1 MLKLWQLTLFFLLC
15 LVVAL
20 LLNLPIQQVLPHIK
34 LPNTVRVIG
43 IDGTVIRGNAQV
55 VNINNFPLRDIRYR
69 YMPSCIP
76 MLRICYKISYE
87 RGDVQVAY
95 HLLNG
100 DTDVTETQIEYQA
113 TELIQYIPNALVKPA
128 GRLELMIDKLSMV
141 EGVPTVVNGKLIWRD
156 LGVDDDGIKI
166 SIGDY
171 QVDFTGDP
179 KKYNF
184 KINDLDADLDVSG
197 KGEVRAGGQYDVD
210 VKIGSDTE
218 IDSNVKSVLNLI
230 ATNAGYN
237 QYRIEQQGK
246 LPPNLTRQLFR

>member
-20 LLNLPIQQVLPHIK
+20 LFNLPIQQVLPHIK
-34 LPNTVRVIG
+34 LPNTVRAIG
-43 IDGTVIRGNAQV
+43 IDGTVIRGNAQEIS
-55 VNINNFPLRDIRYR
+55 INDFPLRDIRYR

-76 MLRICYKISYE
+76 LLKICYKISYE

-95 HLLNG
+95 DVLNG
-100 DTDVTETQIEYQA
+100 DTEVTGTQIEYQA

-184 KINDLDADLDVSG
+184 KINDLNADLDVSG

-210 VKIGSDTE
+210 VRIGSDTE

-237 QYRIEQQGK
+237 QYRIEQQGR
-246 LPPNLTRQLFR
+246 LPPNITRQLFR

>member
-1 MLKLWQLTLFFLLC
+1 MLKPWKFSLFFLLC
-15 LVVAL
+15 LVIAL

-34 LPNTVRVIG
+34 IPNTVRVIG
-43 IDGTVIRGNAQV
+43 IDGTVIRGNAQEV
-55 VNINNFPLRDIRYR
+55 SINDFPLRDIRYR

-76 MLRICYKISYE
+76 MLRVCYKISYE

-95 HLLNG
+95 DVLNG
-100 DTDVTETQIEYQA
+100 DTEVTGAQLEYQA
-113 TELIQYIPNALVKPA
+113 IELVKYIPNALVKPA
-128 GRLELMIDKLSMV
+128 GRLELLIDNLSVV
-141 EGVPTVVNGKLIWRD
+141 EGVPIVVNGKLIWRD
-156 LGVDDDGIKI
+156 LGVDDDGIKV

-179 KKYNF
+179 KQYDF

-197 KGEVRAGGQYDVD
+197 KGKVRAGGQYSVD

-237 QYRIEQQGK
+237 QYRIEQQGR
-246 LPPNLTRQLFR
+246 LPPNITRQLFR

>member
-20 LLNLPIQQVLPHIK
+20 LFNLPVQQVLPHIK
-34 LPNTVRVIG
+34 LPNTVRAIG
-43 IDGTVIRGNAQV
+43 IDGTVIRGNAQEIS
-55 VNINNFPLRDIRYR
+55 INDFPLRDIRYR

-76 MLRICYKISYE
+76 LLKICYKISYE
-87 RGDVQVAY
+87 RGDVQLAY
-95 HLLNG
+95 DVLNG
-100 DTDVTETQIEYQA
+100 DTEVTGTQIEYQA

-184 KINDLDADLDVSG
+184 KINDLDADLNVSG